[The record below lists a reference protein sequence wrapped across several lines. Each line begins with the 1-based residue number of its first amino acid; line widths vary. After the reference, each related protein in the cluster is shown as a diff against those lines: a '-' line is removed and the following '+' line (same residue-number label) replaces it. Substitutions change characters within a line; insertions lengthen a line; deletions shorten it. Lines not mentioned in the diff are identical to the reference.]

1 MKIIAQWAQV
11 VIEELQMSLNLRT
24 FGSLDLLSCKL
35 YKPTAACF
43 ISAFL
48 LPYHQMWNLQ
58 SSQWTMWVLLIL
70 KERDKTYW
78 SIVYLKYLNVWDHS
92 FLIDLL
98 CQQVG
103 LWVETEEDSIV
114 ALWRSVAS
122 GVVTWIFWKL
132 TAQNLSNRSGTSL
145 HLLWFY
151 QQ

>member
-1 MKIIAQWAQV
+1 MKIIAQWAPV

-24 FGSLDLLSCKL
+24 FGPLGLLSCKL
-35 YKPTAACF
+35 CKPTAACF
-43 ISAFL
+43 ISALL

-78 SIVYLKYLNVWDHS
+78 SIVYLKYLNMWHHS